1 MKKIWLAVILAA
13 ILTAVPAHASLREA
27 LEKLRAENQHRQSL
41 VVSEHTEELKEQD
54 EYPYQEQDAGTFD
67 ETAQEDGQID
77 DTLEQ
82 RQANTATV
90 ANNIPSVGGGY
101 REAKKRA
108 DEYLQ
113 HRRFLIAQSE
123 RSAGVSPD
131 GPDNPFIRESVDRM
145 FREQTEEER
154 MAEQRRRERKEITGG
169 LIVITLS
176 AAYLFWI
183 RRILK
188 SKTAKSAPGEIFRD
202 AATVAGLLCALALA
216 SVIICDGSYC
226 AKHLRSAMFIA
237 VFSAALPY
245 LCIMYLAN
253 GYRRPY
259 PWRAKILYPLTAA
272 MLAYWF
278 MLYAADIADGEGS
291 GNVMASLFGLLL
303 STAFC
308 IALKIKLAKSKNQQ
322 D

>member
-67 ETAQEDGQID
+67 ETVQEDGQID

-82 RQANTATV
+82 RQTNATPENAV
-90 ANNIPSVGGGY
+90 LQEQFDKIWRDTQDSDALRRRMMQPDFYDASKN
-101 REAKKRA
+101 KRP
-108 DEYLQ
+108 
-113 HRRFLIAQSE
+113 I
-123 RSAGVSPD
+123 G
-131 GPDNPFIRESVDRM
+131 ESV
-145 FREQTEEER
+145 EN
-154 MAEQRRRERKEITGG
+154 AVII
-169 LIVITLS
+169 LIVTILS
-176 AAYLFWI
+176 IGYLLWI
-183 RRILK
+183 RRLLK
-188 SKTAKSAPGEIFRD
+188 SKAAESVPGEIFRD
-202 AATVAGLLCALALA
+202 AATVVGLLFALALFSKMVYDSSDA
-216 SVIICDGSYC
+216 G
-226 AKHLRSAMFIA
+226 HFRSAMFIA
-237 VFSAALPY
+237 VSSAVLPY
-245 LCIMYLAN
+245 LCMMYLAD

-259 PWRAKILYPLTAA
+259 PWRAKILYPLSAA

-308 IALKIKLAKSKNQQ
+308 VALKIKLAKSKNQQ

>member
-13 ILTAVPAHASLREA
+13 ILTAVPAHASVREA

-67 ETAQEDGQID
+67 ETVQEDDRID

-82 RQANTATV
+82 QANAAPKNAVLQEQFDKIWRDTQDSDALRRRMMQPDFYD
-90 ANNIPSVGGGY
+90 ASKN
-101 REAKKRA
+101 KRP
-108 DEYLQ
+108 
-113 HRRFLIAQSE
+113 I
-123 RSAGVSPD
+123 G
-131 GPDNPFIRESVDRM
+131 ESVKN
-145 FREQTEEER
+145 
-154 MAEQRRRERKEITGG
+154 AVII
-169 LIVITLS
+169 LIVTILS
-176 AAYLFWI
+176 IGYLLWI
-183 RRILK
+183 RRLLK
-188 SKTAKSAPGEIFRD
+188 SKTAKSVYREIFHD
-202 AATVAGLLCALALA
+202 MVTLAGLLCALVLA
-216 SVIICDGSYC
+216 SGIIYHGSYR
-226 AKHLRSAMFIA
+226 AEHFHSAMFIA
-237 VFSAALPY
+237 VSSAVLPY
-245 LCIMYLAN
+245 LCMMYLAD

-259 PWRAKILYPLTAA
+259 PWRAKILYPQTAA
-272 MLAYWF
+272 MLAYWL

>member
-131 GPDNPFIRESVDRM
+131 GTDNPFIRESVDRM

>member
-67 ETAQEDGQID
+67 ETVQEDGQID

-82 RQANTATV
+82 RQTNATPENAV
-90 ANNIPSVGGGY
+90 LQEQFDKIWRDTQGLGTLRGKMQPDFYDASKN
-101 REAKKRA
+101 KRP
-108 DEYLQ
+108 
-113 HRRFLIAQSE
+113 I
-123 RSAGVSPD
+123 G
-131 GPDNPFIRESVDRM
+131 ESV
-145 FREQTEEER
+145 EN
-154 MAEQRRRERKEITGG
+154 AVII
-169 LIVITLS
+169 LIVTILS
-176 AAYLFWI
+176 IGYLLWI
-183 RRILK
+183 RRLLK
-188 SKTAKSAPGEIFRD
+188 SKAAKSIPGEIFRD
-202 AATVAGLLCALALA
+202 AATVAGLLLALALFSKMVYDSIDA
-216 SVIICDGSYC
+216 R
-226 AKHLRSAMFIA
+226 HFRSAMFIA
-237 VFSAALPY
+237 VSSVVLPY
-245 LCIMYLAN
+245 LCMMYLAD

-259 PWRAKILYPLTAA
+259 PWRAKILYPQTAA
-272 MLAYWF
+272 ILAYWL
-278 MLYAADIADGEGS
+278 MLYAANIADGEGS

-308 IALKIKLAKSKNQQ
+308 IALKIKLAKSQNHPLK